1 MKLVLFVCTG
11 NSDCSQMA
19 QAFVNIHGAGN
30 VQAFSAGSRP
40 SGKVSPRAIAA
51 MAELG
56 YDLYSHRSKGL
67 DEFNGM
73 TIDYAVTMG
82 CADACPLVWAACK
95 VDWQIPDPRNMEEL
109 EFRFV
114 RDLIESKVKAL
125 LLEMQGH

>member
-73 TIDYAVTMG
+73 TIDYAVTMDVPMHVLLCG
-82 CADACPLVWAACK
+82 QRAKSTGRYLILGTW
-95 VDWQIPDPRNMEEL
+95 RNWNSGSC
-109 EFRFV
+109 V
-114 RDLIESKVKAL
+114 I
-125 LLEMQGH
+125 